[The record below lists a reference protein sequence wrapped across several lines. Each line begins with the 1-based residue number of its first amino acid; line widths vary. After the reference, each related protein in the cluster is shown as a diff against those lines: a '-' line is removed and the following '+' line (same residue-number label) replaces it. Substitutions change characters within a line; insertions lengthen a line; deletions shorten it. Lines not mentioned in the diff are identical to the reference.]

1 MLRLLAIAVLSFLAA
16 MQIFS
21 GVIQSGTVLPG
32 DVVVWASN
40 GIVKDG
46 GPLGTILSSSKVTL
60 SANVPLNTSG
70 AFVTIL
76 SDTVT
81 MPVSCPCH
89 VMVIWKVTASGG
101 GGTPSDFGG
110 VEDGSN
116 NSTHRLLAP
125 ATYASGGNTGGMGA
139 SEYSNDL
146 TYSGN
151 VTFTLVAATNATAGS
166 PTILAINPI
175 GIPAGYAAS
184 NGYLEI
190 LVMP

>member
-1 MLRLLAIAVLSFLAA
+1 MLKILAIAVLSFLAA

-21 GVIQSGTVLPG
+21 GVIQSGTVSPG
-32 DVVVWASN
+32 DVVVWASS

-89 VMVIWKVTASGG
+89 VMVIWKVTAAGG

-151 VTFTLVAATNATAGS
+151 VTFTLVAATTATASS
-166 PTILAINPI
+166 PTILAANPV
-175 GIPAGYAAS
+175 GIPAGYTAS